1 VPEPTRADAFDALAD
16 VQRRTILSMLGAE
29 PQSVQQLADELPI
42 SRPAVSR
49 HLRVLSEA
57 GLVREE
63 RVGTRHI
70 FSLHEEGLT
79 AVHAYLEQVWGDA
92 AARFTLFAENT
103 APESKEPEKPGK
115 R

>member
-1 VPEPTRADAFDALAD
+1 VPESSRVDAFDALAD
-16 VQRRTILSMLGAE
+16 LQRRTILSLLGAE
-29 PQSVQQLADELPI
+29 PRSVQQLANELPI

-49 HLRVLSEA
+49 HLRLLSEA

-79 AVHAYLEQVWGDA
+79 AVQTYLERLWGDVA
-92 AARFTLFAENT
+92 SRFTMFAENT
-103 APESKEPEKPGK
+103 ASDEPAEH
-115 R
+115 